1 MACEVRETG
10 ERLQTNRTLER
21 FFSRVQSL
29 VHDSVRFGIEGAR
42 AKFARKARLRR
53 GIRRLRRALA
63 IELIAHRIFP
73 LNTMS
78 VNIEI
83 FY

>member
-42 AKFARKARLRR
+42 AKLARKARLRR
-53 GIRRLRRALA
+53 GI
-63 IELIAHRIFP
+63 
-73 LNTMS
+73 
-78 VNIEI
+78 
-83 FY
+83 